1 MKRTVTIIVMML
13 ALLLPVHTPIP
24 GASYAAALSTADTTT
39 TSTDVQS
46 EVPFS
51 QVRPAVKISTYRDKT
66 RIRWAKVP
74 NASYYVVYRASS
86 AKGSY
91 KKIKKTSSL
100 SYNDGTG
107 SSGKVY
113 YYKVR
118 AFRGK
123 NQHSKYSKPVKFK
136 TIYRVYIACGHG
148 TSATGI
154 WDSGC
159 TYKGMQE
166 AKLMLPITK
175 DFVSYMRKSGVYV
188 YTDADTGNN
197 QNIIKGIKAANK
209 KRISAYISVH
219 CDWRY
224 APSGTM
230 PLYKSKKDR
239 LLASALN
246 KGVRST
252 LSIGTRGLKRRPEL
266 RELYKTKAV
275 SCIFETGS
283 ISKDYKTFKKK
294 HKKYGKGLALGLCNY
309 LGIPL
314 ID

>member
-1 MKRTVTIIVMML
+1 MKRTVTILVLML
-13 ALLLPVHTPIP
+13 ALILPIHTPFP
-24 GASYAAALSTADTTT
+24 GASYVAALSSADATTT
-39 TSTDVQS
+39 DTAVQS

-51 QVRPAVKISTYRDKT
+51 QLRPTVKISTYKDKT

-74 NASYYVVYRASS
+74 HASYYMVYRASS

-91 KKIKKTSSL
+91 KKIKKTTSL

-118 AFRGK
+118 AFQGK
-123 NQHSKYSKPVKFK
+123 NKHSKYSKPVKFK

-175 DFVSYMRKSGVYV
+175 DFVRYMRQSGVYV
-188 YTDADTGNN
+188 YTDADIDNKL
-197 QNIIKGIKAANK
+197 NIIKGIKAANK
-209 KRISAYISVH
+209 KKISAYISVH
-219 CDWRY
+219 CDWKY

-230 PLYKSKKDR
+230 PLYKTKKDR
-239 LLASALN
+239 QLASALN

-252 LSIGTRGLKRRPEL
+252 LSIGTRGLKHRPEL

-283 ISKDYKTFKKK
+283 ISKDYEKFKKK
-294 HKKYGKGLALGLCNY
+294 HDKYGKGLALGLSNY

-314 ID
+314 VD